1 MTRSLLMLTKSALTK
16 SALALSAL
24 AFALIVHTSQCHA
37 EEASSDVASNS
48 RGAEPDWVR
57 VGRSRYDWGW
67 LAKKCDRNS
76 DGAVTR
82 DELPLSHDVFAR
94 LDRTWD
100 DKLTAADFDWSK
112 EGALCRQ
119 KETTFALFK
128 IVDKDSNGR
137 ISPEEWQ
144 ALYEKMT
151 AEREFLSEE
160 QLERLIFLPRVQK
173 SANETKLRLGRSE
186 YSPGRLND
194 LTNLPAP
201 GDMAPDFE
209 LRTADTTRTIKLS
222 SYRGQKP
229 VVLVFGCFT
238 CGNYRTY
245 SESMEQLYALWK
257 DRAEFLRVYVREAH
271 PVAADQPATSTNA
284 RAGLLIKQPTTFEE
298 RCDVALKFTSA
309 MQLKTPLV
317 VDEID
322 NRVGKAYGGSPDR
335 LYLVDR
341 DGRIAFAG
349 GPGPFGFNPRELEQS
364 LAMLVIDQG
373 VDANR

>member
-1 MTRSLLMLTKSALTK
+1 MTRSLLS
-16 SALALSAL
+16 LALSAL
-24 AFALIVHTSQCHA
+24 TLASLACLARCHA
-37 EEASSDVASNS
+37 DDAAGGSATNAAA
-48 RGAEPDWVR
+48 AEPDWVR
-57 VGRSRYDWGW
+57 VGRSRYNWEW
-67 LAKKCDRNS
+67 LAKKCDRNA

-82 DELPLSHDVFAR
+82 DELPLSQEVFAR

-128 IVDKDSNGR
+128 IADKNSDGR
-137 ISPEEWQ
+137 LSPEEWQ
-144 ALYEKMT
+144 ALYEKTM
-151 AEREFLSEE
+151 ADREYLSEE
-160 QLERLIFLPRVQK
+160 QLERLIYLPRVQK
-173 SANETKLRLGRSE
+173 TASETRLRLGRSE

-194 LTNLPAP
+194 LSNLPGP
-201 GDMAPDFE
+201 GDLAPDFE
-209 LRTADTTRTIKLS
+209 LRTADASRTIKLS

-245 SESMEQLYALWK
+245 SESMEQLYDLWK

-271 PVAADQPATSTNA
+271 PVAENQPATSTNA

-309 MQLKTPLV
+309 MQLKTLLV

-349 GPGPFGFNPRELEQS
+349 GPGPFGFNPRELEQA

>member
-1 MTRSLLMLTKSALTK
+1 MTRSLLSLAVSTLT
-16 SALALSAL
+16 LALFSGFSPCRADD
-24 AFALIVHTSQCHA
+24 APGGA
-37 EEASSDVASNS
+37 ASSPPA
-48 RGAEPDWVR
+48 AEPDWIR
-57 VGRSRYDWGW
+57 VGRSRYDWDW
-67 LAKKCDRNS
+67 LAKKCDRNA
-76 DGAVTR
+76 DAAVTR
-82 DELPLSHDVFAR
+82 DEFPLAKEVFAR
-94 LDRTWD
+94 LDRNWD

-128 IVDKDSNGR
+128 IIDKDSNGR
-137 ISPEEWQ
+137 ISPEEWN
-144 ALYEKMT
+144 AHYEKMT
-151 AEREFLSEE
+151 ADREYLSEE
-160 QLERLIFLPRVQK
+160 QLERLIYLPRVQK

-194 LTNLPAP
+194 LSNLPGP
-201 GDMAPDFE
+201 NDMAPDFE
-209 LRTADTTRTIKLS
+209 LRTPDAARTIKLS

-245 SESMEQLYALWK
+245 SESMEQLYELWK
-257 DRAEFLRVYVREAH
+257 DRAEFVRVYVREAH
-271 PVAADQPATSTNA
+271 PVANDQPATSTNA